1 MERVYLLVC
10 IPETSR
16 IARNI
21 VMSQGRKGMDNEAV
35 DDFKGLVCF
44 RYVCVLLLSVALF
57 VFEVFVFA
65 FGGLKETKIR
75 WLSLW
80 LLRYTLEEDDM
91 YQTFDQWDELA
102 AEPTTAA
109 AISSSSSDMTS
120 SSSKSVAVGRDIIT
134 SVCLLR
140 ASAALR
146 TKIRSR
152 GGDEVYEWERWLR
165 QELWLQ
171 NQLLAKQQ
179 QEEKS
184 KSNTP
189 LPPWQGKDFFAE
201 KIQPAAIVLNKFRT
215 RQWDEFAF
223 LSKDVNKKMTKKERS
238 SVIAR
243 LDFLRDVIMGVTAA
257 KEAEIVVLDILLRA
271 EEEAASNGGGSSL
284 DRYLD
289 EFLPLVE
296 SWTLWM
302 ALTRPS
308 PMQRHARVF
317 SLLDAMDD
325 VDSVGVGMVA
335 EEDEM
340 ENVKAA
346 MDEYEFGASAGG
358 KRLAAA
364 ILKRMSTYLMLEEKK
379 GIPDGEDVSV
389 AFILPSKIAKESE
402 WEKQWP
408 EEEQRVE
415 WMNRIGNLALVTSR
429 PRSRSVKKRATD
441 SSWEQKC
448 INFKKEPWLL
458 TRQLVE
464 LDGWDAAAVQD
475 QQKDILSLTDLVWS
489 FGEGTK

>member
-1 MERVYLLVC
+1 
-10 IPETSR
+10 
-16 IARNI
+16 
-21 VMSQGRKGMDNEAV
+21 
-35 DDFKGLVCF
+35 
-44 RYVCVLLLSVALF
+44 
-57 VFEVFVFA
+57 
-65 FGGLKETKIR
+65 
-75 WLSLW
+75 
-80 LLRYTLEEDDM
+80 M

-102 AEPTTAA
+102 AEPATSTTTSSSE
-109 AISSSSSDMTS
+109 SSSSPSLS
-120 SSSKSVAVGRDIIT
+120 FKPIAVGRDIIT
-134 SVCLLR
+134 SACLLR

-171 NQLLAKQQ
+171 NQLLAKKQQ
-179 QEEKS
+179 DDDKS
-184 KSNTP
+184 KSTDP
-189 LPPWQGKDFFAE
+189 LQPWQGKDFFAN
-201 KIQPAAIVLNKFRT
+201 KIQPASIVLHKFRT
-215 RQWDEFAF
+215 RQWDDFAF
-223 LSKDVNKKMTKKERS
+223 LSKEVNKKMTKKERS

-243 LDFLRDVIMGVTAA
+243 LDFLRDVIMGVTSA

-271 EEEAASNGGGSSL
+271 EEEATSNGGGAGL
-284 DRYLD
+284 NRYLD

-296 SWTLWM
+296 SCALWM

-325 VDSVGVGMVA
+325 VDSVGAGIFA
-335 EEDEM
+335 DNDDM
-340 ENVKAA
+340 ESVKAA

-364 ILKRMSTYLMLEEKK
+364 ILKRMSTHLMLEEKK
-379 GIPDGEDVSV
+379 GIPDGGDVSV
-389 AFILPSKIAKESE
+389 DFILPSKFAKGSE

-415 WMNRIGNLALVTSR
+415 WMNRIGNLALVSSR
-429 PRSRSVKKRATD
+429 PRSRAAKKKAAD

-448 INFKKEPWLL
+448 IGFKKEPWLL
-458 TRQLVE
+458 TRQLIE

-489 FGEGTK
+489 FGEGKK

>member
-1 MERVYLLVC
+1 MIL
-10 IPETSR
+10 
-16 IARNI
+16 
-21 VMSQGRKGMDNEAV
+21 
-35 DDFKGLVCF
+35 
-44 RYVCVLLLSVALF
+44 
-57 VFEVFVFA
+57 
-65 FGGLKETKIR
+65 
-75 WLSLW
+75 LSLW
-80 LLRYTLEEDDM
+80 LIFRYTLNEDDM
-91 YQTFDQWDELA
+91 YETFDQWDDLA
-102 AEPTTAA
+102 AEPTA
-109 AISSSSSDMTS
+109 AISSSSDAAS
-120 SSSKSVAVGRDIIT
+120 SSSLSKSVAVGRDIIT

-179 QEEKS
+179 EKS
-184 KSNTP
+184 KSTTP
-189 LPPWQGKDFFAE
+189 LPPWQGKDFFAK

-243 LDFLRDVIMGVTAA
+243 LDFVRDVIMGVTAA

-271 EEEAASNGGGSSL
+271 EEEAESNGGGSSL

-346 MDEYEFGASAGG
+346 MDEYEFGASAVG

-379 GIPDGEDVSV
+379 GIPDDGDVSV
-389 AFILPSKIAKESE
+389 DFILPSKVTKESE

-429 PRSRSVKKRATD
+429 LRSRSVKKRATD

>member
-1 MERVYLLVC
+1 MNRWMILKVWFVLGEQYSILYYVYLVLVYEWGNL
-10 IPETSR
+10 INHS
-16 IARNI
+16 
-21 VMSQGRKGMDNEAV
+21 
-35 DDFKGLVCF
+35 
-44 RYVCVLLLSVALF
+44 LLSVY
-57 VFEVFVFA
+57 
-65 FGGLKETKIR
+65 
-75 WLSLW
+75 
-80 LLRYTLEEDDM
+80 RYTLDEDDM

-102 AEPTTAA
+102 AEPSATIT
-109 AISSSSSDMTS
+109 SSSSSTSITTDEAS
-120 SSSKSVAVGRDIIT
+120 SSSLGESSSKPIAVGRDII
-134 SVCLLR
+134 SSACLLR

-171 NQLLAKQQ
+171 NQLLAQQ
-179 QEEKS
+179 QEKS
-184 KSNTP
+184 KSEVQQQ
-189 LPPWQGKDFFAE
+189 PWQGKDFFVK
-201 KIQPAAIVLNKFRT
+201 KIQPASIVLHKFRT
-215 RQWDEFAF
+215 RQWEDFLF
-223 LSKDVNKKMTKKERS
+223 LSKDVNNKKMTKKERS
-238 SVIAR
+238 TIIAR
-243 LDFLRDVIMGVTAA
+243 LDFLRDVIMGVSSA

-271 EEEAASNGGGSSL
+271 EEEAAANNGGGSSSSL
-284 DRYLD
+284 DRYLE

-325 VDSVGVGMVA
+325 VDSVGTAGIISS

-340 ENVKAA
+340 ENLKAS

-364 ILKRMSTYLMLEEKK
+364 ILKRMSTHLMLEEKK
-379 GIPDGEDVSV
+379 GIPDGGDVSV
-389 AFILPSKIAKESE
+389 DFILPSKFAKGSE
-402 WEKQWP
+402 WEKLWP
-408 EEEQRVE
+408 DEDQRGE
-415 WMNRIGNLALVTSR
+415 WMNRIGNLALVSSR
-429 PRSRSVKKRATD
+429 PRSRSAKKGTD
-441 SSWEQKC
+441 SSSWEQKC

-475 QQKDILSLTDLVWS
+475 QQKDILSLADLVWT
-489 FGEGTK
+489 FGKGS

>member
-1 MERVYLLVC
+1 
-10 IPETSR
+10 
-16 IARNI
+16 
-21 VMSQGRKGMDNEAV
+21 
-35 DDFKGLVCF
+35 
-44 RYVCVLLLSVALF
+44 
-57 VFEVFVFA
+57 
-65 FGGLKETKIR
+65 
-75 WLSLW
+75 
-80 LLRYTLEEDDM
+80 M
-91 YQTFDQWDELA
+91 YQTFDQWDDLA
-102 AEPTTAA
+102 AEPTA
-109 AISSSSSDMTS
+109 AISSSSDAAS
-120 SSSKSVAVGRDIIT
+120 SSSKPAAVGRDIIT

-179 QEEKS
+179 EKS
-184 KSNTP
+184 KSTTP

-201 KIQPAAIVLNKFRT
+201 KIQPAAIVLSKFRT
-215 RQWDEFAF
+215 RQWDEFSF
-223 LSKDVNKKMTKKERS
+223 LSKDVNNKMTKKERS

-271 EEEAASNGGGSSL
+271 EEEAAANGGGSSL

-379 GIPDGEDVSV
+379 GIPDGGNVSV
-389 AFILPSKIAKESE
+389 DFILPSKVTKESE

-408 EEEQRVE
+408 DEEQRVE
-415 WMNRIGNLALVTSR
+415 WMNRIGNLALVTPR
-429 PRSRSVKKRATD
+429 PRSRSVKKKATD

-448 INFKKEPWLL
+448 INFKKESWLL

>member
-1 MERVYLLVC
+1 MILRGWFVLGEYIYCVVCMFVCAYMIVY
-10 IPETSR
+10 
-16 IARNI
+16 
-21 VMSQGRKGMDNEAV
+21 
-35 DDFKGLVCF
+35 
-44 RYVCVLLLSVALF
+44 
-57 VFEVFVFA
+57 
-65 FGGLKETKIR
+65 FGNLPQSSFSKCCR
-75 WLSLW
+75 
-80 LLRYTLEEDDM
+80 RYTLDEDDM

-102 AEPTTAA
+102 AEPSAA
-109 AISSSSSDMTS
+109 ASITSSSTSIIPS
-120 SSSKSVAVGRDIIT
+120 SSSKLIAVGRDII
-134 SVCLLR
+134 SSACLLR
-140 ASAALR
+140 ASASLR
-146 TKIRSR
+146 SKIRSR

-171 NQLLAKQQ
+171 NQLLQQ
-179 QEEKS
+179 HETSSQSEAA
-184 KSNTP
+184 TTTATT
-189 LPPWQGKDFFAE
+189 LQPWQGKDFFAK
-201 KIQPAAIVLNKFRT
+201 KIQPASIVLYKFRT
-215 RQWDEFAF
+215 RQWDEFEF

-238 SVIAR
+238 FIIAR
-243 LDFLRDVIMGVTAA
+243 LDFLRDVIMGVTSA

-271 EEEAASNGGGSSL
+271 EEEAANNGGGSSL
-284 DRYLD
+284 DRYLE

-325 VDSVGVGMVA
+325 IDSVGAGIISA
-335 EEDEM
+335 EQDEM
-340 ENVKAA
+340 EKLKAS

-364 ILKRMSTYLMLEEKK
+364 ILKRMSTHLMLEEKK
-379 GIPDGEDVSV
+379 GIPDGDAISV
-389 AFILPSKIAKESE
+389 DFILPSKFAKGSG

-408 EEEQRVE
+408 DEEQRGE
-415 WMNRIGNLALVTSR
+415 WMNRIGNLALVSSR
-429 PRSRSVKKRATD
+429 PRSRTKKGTD
-441 SSWEQKC
+441 SSWDQKC

-489 FGEGTK
+489 FGEGSKK